1 MNSACYLTF
10 SPPSSSKL
18 VIDQEEIDLDTSPQL
33 CTTMDV
39 ERTIDL
45 GDGNSL
51 VLGRYTGPVTY
62 TSLAQSIPFQESVS
76 RLFAKEHK
84 TGRLVATMGAAY
96 SYNGHVAAE
105 PTPIP
110 PHVQSIMST
119 LSLPLNTPF
128 NCCVANC
135 YPNGSI
141 GLGAHDDGEKETSH
155 IATVSFGAER
165 KCVYTKKDKTESY
178 TILLKDRSIAVMCGP
193 TFQRLWNHAIPKMK
207 CDSPRISLTYRV
219 YNSS

>member
-1 MNSACYLTF
+1 MHSTGYLRF
-10 SPPSSSKL
+10 PPLSSSKL
-18 VIDQEEIDLDTSPQL
+18 VIDKQEIDLEPLSQGS
-33 CTTMDV
+33 TTMDV

-51 VLGRYTGPVTY
+51 ILGTYTGSVTY
-62 TSLAQSIPFQESVS
+62 DSLAQSIPFQESVS
-76 RLFAKEHK
+76 HLFGKEHK
-84 TGRLVATMGAAY
+84 TGRLVATMGASY
-96 SYNGHVAAE
+96 GYNGHVASE
-105 PTPIP
+105 PTSIP
-110 PHVQSIMST
+110 PPVQSIMST

-135 YPNGSI
+135 YPNGSV

-193 TFQRLWNHAIPKMK
+193 TFQLLWKHAIPKMK
-207 CDSPRISLTYRV
+207 GDSPRISLTYRV
-219 YNSS
+219 YSSS

>member
-1 MNSACYLTF
+1 
-10 SPPSSSKL
+10 
-18 VIDQEEIDLDTSPQL
+18 
-33 CTTMDV
+33 MDV

-45 GDGNSL
+45 GDDNTL
-51 VLGRYTGPVTY
+51 ILGRYTSPVTY
-62 TSLAQSIPFQESVS
+62 TSLAQSIPFQESVTH
-76 RLFAKEHK
+76 LFGKEYK

-96 SYNGHVAAE
+96 SYNGQVASD

-110 PHVQSIMST
+110 SPVQSIMST
-119 LSLPLNTPF
+119 LSIPLNTPF
-128 NCCVANC
+128 NSCVANY
-135 YPNGSI
+135 YPDGSV

-165 KCVYTKKDKTESY
+165 KCLYTKKDKTESY

-193 TFQRLWNHAIPKMK
+193 TFQQLWKHAIPKMK
-207 CDSPRISLTYRV
+207 TDSPRISLTYRV